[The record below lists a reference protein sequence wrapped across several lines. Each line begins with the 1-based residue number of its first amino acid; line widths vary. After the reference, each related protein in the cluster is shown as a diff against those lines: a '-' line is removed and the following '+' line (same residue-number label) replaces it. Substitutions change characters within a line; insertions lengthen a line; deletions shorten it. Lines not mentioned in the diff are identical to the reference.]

1 MRLQELLNKFSN
13 NQFVLT
19 VDGWCD
25 EMPFG
30 KYPEEQKQDYWK
42 KYKYRKVKSL
52 AIIVSNGSPE
62 FLISLEKEEA

>member
-25 EMPFG
+25 EMPFC
-30 KYPEEQKQDYWK
+30 KYSEEQKQDCWK
-42 KYKYRKVKSL
+42 N
-52 AIIVSNGSPE
+52 INT
-62 FLISLEKEEA
+62 EK